1 MAGSLES
8 LERVALLLMSA
19 RVLQGERRTPGE
31 YAHIA
36 RRRACGTLI
45 FCTIRTDRDGIGPAT
60 SAENMMENEIR
71 QPESAAP
78 RSVAR
83 VLIVDDEESIRR
95 LVSKWTDISGY
106 EVKAAS
112 SAEAALLMMH
122 AWTADIL
129 VCDIRMPRYSG
140 VWLIEHLRTLYP
152 GTAIIISTGYGEVD
166 PALMLRAKITGIL
179 AKPYDRATLVASLE
193 RAMESRRTS
202 EPPVH

>member
-1 MAGSLES
+1 MTDGQVPGSEAAGQRPS
-8 LERVALLLMSA
+8 
-19 RVLQGERRTPGE
+19 
-31 YAHIA
+31 
-36 RRRACGTLI
+36 
-45 FCTIRTDRDGIGPAT
+45 
-60 SAENMMENEIR
+60 
-71 QPESAAP
+71 
-78 RSVAR
+78 AR

-122 AWTADIL
+122 AWTADVV

-152 GTAIIISTGYGEVD
+152 TTAIIISTGYGEVD
-166 PALMLRAKITGIL
+166 PSLLLRAKITGYL
-179 AKPYDRATLVASLE
+179 AKPYDRETLMAALDQ
-193 RAMESRRTS
+193 AMDARKSG

>member
-1 MAGSLES
+1 MYGQQPVRES
-8 LERVALLLMSA
+8 QGAAL
-19 RVLQGERRTPGE
+19 RP
-31 YAHIA
+31 
-36 RRRACGTLI
+36 
-45 FCTIRTDRDGIGPAT
+45 TI
-60 SAENMMENEIR
+60 
-71 QPESAAP
+71 
-78 RSVAR
+78 R

-122 AWTADIL
+122 AWTADII

-152 GTAIIISTGYGEVD
+152 STAIVISTGYGEID
-166 PALMLRAKITGIL
+166 PAIMTRAKVTGYL
-179 AKPYDRATLVASLE
+179 AKPYDRETLMAALDRALE
-193 RAMESRRTS
+193 ARKGD

>member
-1 MAGSLES
+1 M
-8 LERVALLLMSA
+8 
-19 RVLQGERRTPGE
+19 
-31 YAHIA
+31 
-36 RRRACGTLI
+36 
-45 FCTIRTDRDGIGPAT
+45 TDD
-60 SAENMMENEIR
+60 
-71 QPESAAP
+71 QLP
-78 RSVAR
+78 RSEATGARPTAR

-122 AWTADIL
+122 AWTADII

-152 GTAIIISTGYGEVD
+152 TTAIIISTGYGEVD
-166 PALMLRAKITGIL
+166 PSLLRRAKITGYL
-179 AKPYDRATLVASLE
+179 AKPYDRETLMAALDQ
-193 RAMESRRTS
+193 AMEARKSD

>member
-1 MAGSLES
+1 
-8 LERVALLLMSA
+8 MSA
-19 RVLQGERRTPGE
+19 SVLQAQRRTSAETDSVRANDSFP
-31 YAHIA
+31 A
-36 RRRACGTLI
+36 RF
-45 FCTIRTDRDGIGPAT
+45 FCRIRTYKDDGITPAT
-60 SAENMMENEIR
+60 SAGGMFG
-71 QPESAAP
+71 QQPVPESQGTAP
-78 RSVAR
+78 RPAAR

-122 AWTADIL
+122 AWTADIV

-152 GTAIIISTGYGEVD
+152 STAIVISTGYGEID
-166 PALMLRAKITGIL
+166 PAIMVRAKITGYL
-179 AKPYDRATLVASLE
+179 AKPYDRETLMAALDRALE
-193 RAMESRRTS
+193 ARKAD

>member
-1 MAGSLES
+1 
-8 LERVALLLMSA
+8 
-19 RVLQGERRTPGE
+19 
-31 YAHIA
+31 
-36 RRRACGTLI
+36 
-45 FCTIRTDRDGIGPAT
+45 
-60 SAENMMENEIR
+60 MMEDQIP

-78 RSVAR
+78 RPVAR

-95 LVSKWTDISGY
+95 LVSKWTDLSGY
-106 EVKAAS
+106 EVKAAG

-166 PALMLRAKITGIL
+166 PALMLRAKITGCL

-193 RAMESRRTS
+193 RAMESRRTG

>member
-1 MAGSLES
+1 MTEEQQPGTEGTGS
-8 LERVALLLMSA
+8 R
-19 RVLQGERRTPGE
+19 P
-31 YAHIA
+31 
-36 RRRACGTLI
+36 
-45 FCTIRTDRDGIGPAT
+45 
-60 SAENMMENEIR
+60 
-71 QPESAAP
+71 
-78 RSVAR
+78 VAR

-122 AWTADIL
+122 AWTADIV

-152 GTAIIISTGYGEVD
+152 STAIIISTGYGEVD
-166 PALMLRAKITGIL
+166 PALVVRARITGYL
-179 AKPYDRATLVASLE
+179 AKPYDREKLINSLE
-193 RAMESRRTS
+193 RAMESRRLQ